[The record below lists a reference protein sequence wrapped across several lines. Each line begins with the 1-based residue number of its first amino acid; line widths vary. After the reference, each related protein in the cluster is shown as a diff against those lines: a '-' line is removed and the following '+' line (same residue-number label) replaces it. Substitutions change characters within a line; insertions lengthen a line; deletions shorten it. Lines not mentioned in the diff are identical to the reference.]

1 MPTTLSRLTQEQPY
15 QDWLKNNPVN
25 ASFLSCGF
33 TTGYGAAWK
42 EAKVEKGSSVAVLG
56 LGAVGLGVCIVKK
69 HDMFIEPK
77 FYKFNILGKLVVQYV
92 FHDVLSF
99 LHFKA

>member
-1 MPTTLSRLTQEQPY
+1 MDWVYGSECQLSCQA
-15 QDWLKNNPVN
+15 WLKSNPVN
-25 ASFLSCGF
+25 VSFLSCSF
-33 TTGYGAAWK
+33 TIGYRAAWK

-69 HDMFIEPK
+69 HDMYVEPK

>member
-1 MPTTLSRLTQEQPY
+1 MDRLYGCECQLPC

-33 TTGYGAAWK
+33 TIGYGAAWK
-42 EAKVEKGSSVAVLG
+42 EAKVEKGSSVVVLG
-56 LGAVGLGVCIVKK
+56 LGPVGLGVCIVKK
-69 HDMFIEPK
+69 HDVYVEPK